1 MDNIKN
7 NIKQLEES
15 LSLPKGSLENS
26 FVQMD
31 SLSAATVLST
41 MMEEM
46 IKGIA
51 TAPAVFRQPHM
62 AEGVTCILSNLSL
75 LRELFMDDYANGT
88 RTIN

>member
-7 NIKQLEES
+7 NIKQLEEC

-51 TAPAVFRQPHM
+51 TALQTTTYGRRR
-62 AEGVTCILSNLSL
+62 NLYL
-75 LRELFMDDYANGT
+75 
-88 RTIN
+88 I